1 MNRWTNKWTDSRAL
15 LQEQGDS
22 KQDALLPRA
31 IAGGLGSASSAG
43 LAGEEAGRRGGG
55 AGVKPEVHSQSQAG
69 SPRLMPAGSAFLGG
83 FHGLFCS
90 DSLLVEGG
98 EQTQPSLWQGQCQPC
113 DQKGSGIGPW
123 GVISVGQLERSLSKD
138 SFSINLFWL

>member
-1 MNRWTNKWTDSRAL
+1 M
-15 LQEQGDS
+15 
-22 KQDALLPRA
+22 
-31 IAGGLGSASSAG
+31 
-43 LAGEEAGRRGGG
+43 G

-69 SPRLMPAGSAFLGG
+69 SPRLMPAGSAFPGG
-83 FHGLFCS
+83 FHGPFCS

-113 DQKGSGIGPW
+113 DQKGSGVGPW

-138 SFSINLFWL
+138 TFSINLFWL